1 MSAAKASTRRSR
13 DCLRTG
19 SWCEMRSR
27 DVTRPGHGTNAQLK
41 VPRPA
46 LPTTR
51 IPARSRRKRSPV
63 GWLVT
68 PGVERRLDRVG
79 VEPASG
85 EQGVEAPSPEA
96 RIEPGGAPRGLGED
110 PPGQRQLVQG
120 TTLRFEQ
127 LSPAGHILGTDPAA
141 PQLLL
146 EPAPAGRP
154 SAPATRQERPR
165 VLGVVHQ
172 PHAPQALQDFLDG
185 PRREALLS

>member
-1 MSAAKASTRRSR
+1 MTAAMAHVSSESIHEAVTGLSSNGVLVRDAFPRRNPAGARDKRPIKGTAAGASHHANSCSQPPQT
-13 DCLRTG
+13 
-19 SWCEMRSR
+19 
-27 DVTRPGHGTNAQLK
+27 
-41 VPRPA
+41 PRGW
-46 LPTTR
+46 
-51 IPARSRRKRSPV
+51 RSPV

-110 PPGQRQLVQG
+110 PPGLRQLVQG

-127 LSPAGHILGTDPAA
+127 LSPAGHIRGTDPAA

-146 EPAPAGRP
+146 EPAPA
-154 SAPATRQERPR
+154 
-165 VLGVVHQ
+165 
-172 PHAPQALQDFLDG
+172 
-185 PRREALLS
+185 

>member
-1 MSAAKASTRRSR
+1 MTAAMAHVSSESIHEAFTGLSSNGVLVRDAFPRRNPTGAR
-13 DCLRTG
+13 DK
-19 SWCEMRSR
+19 
-27 DVTRPGHGTNAQLK
+27 RPIK
-41 VPRPA
+41 
-46 LPTTR
+46 
-51 IPARSRRKRSPV
+51 
-63 GWLVT
+63 
-68 PGVERRLDRVG
+68 
-79 VEPASG
+79 
-85 EQGVEAPSPEA
+85 
-96 RIEPGGAPRGLGED
+96 
-110 PPGQRQLVQG
+110 G